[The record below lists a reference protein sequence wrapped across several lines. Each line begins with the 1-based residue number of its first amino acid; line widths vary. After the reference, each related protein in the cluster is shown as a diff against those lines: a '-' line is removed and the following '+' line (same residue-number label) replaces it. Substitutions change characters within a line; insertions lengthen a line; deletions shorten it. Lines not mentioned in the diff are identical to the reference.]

1 MSGPGAE
8 KATPDAGTAGH
19 GADTT
24 GPADHTDTPHEDTPH
39 GNGGQKDPGRTPAA
53 TPDPTKRPTTGTANT
68 APGTTKTDRN
78 TTDAGTAGHRPD
90 TTGPADRT
98 DTPHED
104 TPHGNGGRKD
114 PGRTPVAVPDSAEGP
129 PAGTATTEGGAT
141 ERPHDAPVAGSDPA
155 RPAED
160 AVAAVAAATGIAA
173 PATGAAAPPPG
184 GELVERR
191 LHPVTPLRRAWA
203 PVAVLVGWAVHD
215 PDQAQR
221 QLTRLTTTH
230 LLIGLAVLIPA
241 AALYGFLTWW
251 FTHYAVTD
259 TELRIR
265 TGLLFRRTAHIRLER
280 IQAIDVT
287 QPLLA
292 RVAGVAKL
300 KLDVIGTG
308 KKDELAFLG
317 AGEARALRAELL
329 ARAAGFA
336 PETAHE
342 VGEAPARQL
351 LRVPPG
357 VLAVSL
363 LLTGAT
369 WGTLLAAAVVP
380 TLLWLA
386 THNLWTVLATALPL
400 VGAAGASS
408 AGRFVGEYDW
418 TVAESPDGLRIDHG
432 LLDRAHETVPP
443 GRVQTVRLVEPLLW
457 RRRRWVRV
465 ELDVAGSSNSVL
477 LPVAP
482 REIAES
488 VVARVLPGVSVPTGP
503 ELSRPPRRA
512 ARCRPLWWRGHGL
525 AVTDAV
531 FAARYGLL
539 RRSLALVPHAKV
551 QSVRLAQGP
560 WRRALRLA
568 DVHVDTGANK
578 TVTAR
583 LRDADEAAE
592 LLRAQAERSRT
603 GRRDAP
609 PDRWM
614 A

>member
-1 MSGPGAE
+1 MTA
-8 KATPDAGTAGH
+8 PDV
-19 GADTT
+19 
-24 GPADHTDTPHEDTPH
+24 HEDVH
-39 GNGGQKDPGRTPAA
+39 D
-53 TPDPTKRPTTGTANT
+53 RP
-68 APGTTKTDRN
+68 
-78 TTDAGTAGHRPD
+78 
-90 TTGPADRT
+90 
-98 DTPHED
+98 
-104 TPHGNGGRKD
+104 
-114 PGRTPVAVPDSAEGP
+114 PV
-129 PAGTATTEGGAT
+129 T
-141 ERPHDAPVAGSDPA
+141 
-155 RPAED
+155 
-160 AVAAVAAATGIAA
+160 
-173 PATGAAAPPPG
+173 
-184 GELVERR
+184 ERR

-203 PVAVLVGWAVHD
+203 PVAVLIGWALHD

-221 QLTRLTTTH
+221 QLTRLTTTT

-251 FTHYAVTD
+251 FTHFAVTES
-259 TELRIR
+259 ELRIR

-300 KLDVIGTG
+300 RLDVIGTD

-317 AGEARALRAELL
+317 ADEARALRAELL

-342 VGEAPARQL
+342 VGEAPSRQM

-369 WGTLLAAAVVP
+369 WGWLLVAAVVVP
-380 TLLWLA
+380 LLWTA
-386 THNLWTVLATALPL
+386 THSLWTVLAAAVPL
-400 VGAAGASS
+400 LGAAGASS
-408 AGRFVGEYDW
+408 VGRFVAEYDW
-418 TVAESPDGLRIDHG
+418 TLGESPDGLRIDHG

-457 RRRRWVRV
+457 RRRDWVRV
-465 ELDVAGSSNSVL
+465 ELDVAGSPNSLL

-482 REIAES
+482 RELAES
-488 VVARVLPGVSVPTGP
+488 VVARVLPGVSVPP
-503 ELSRPPRRA
+503 REALSRPPRRA
-512 ARCRPLWWRGHGL
+512 RWCVPLWWRGYGL

-531 FAARYGLL
+531 FAARHGLL
-539 RRSLALVPHAKV
+539 RRSLSLVPHAKV
-551 QSVRLAQGP
+551 QSVRLVQGP
-560 WRRALRLA
+560 WQRARGVA

-578 TVTAR
+578 SVTAR
-583 LRDADEAAE
+583 LRDAAEAAA
-592 LLRAQAERSRT
+592 LLRSQAERSRT
-603 GRRDAP
+603 GRRDAR